1 MSSKR
6 LLISKRNS
14 AYQVLESL
22 RSNRQKRH
30 HTRTFLLEGVQP
42 INMALANGWRF
53 TALVHESGA
62 VLSAWAQNTMA
73 RADADRLEVTTE
85 LFRPLS
91 AKDNPSELLA
101 VVQMPD
107 VGLDRIP
114 IEPDLLVVVVDRP
127 GNPGNLG
134 TLIRSCDAFGAHG
147 VIVAGHSV
155 DIYDPAVI
163 TASRGSLFAI
173 PVVHVN
179 SPDDIARWLDDVRRA
194 LGPCR
199 VVGTDEAGA
208 TDVADY
214 DLVSPTVVLL
224 GNETHGLSHAHQHL
238 CDALVRIPMVGSA
251 SSLNVSVAASIVL
264 YDALRQRRQHAQSRA
279 SVPGM
284 AGATPQP

>member
-1 MSSKR
+1 MSAKR

-30 HTRTFLLEGVQP
+30 HTRTFLLEGVLP
-42 INMALANGWRF
+42 INMALAHGWRF
-53 TALVHESGA
+53 QALVHESGA
-62 VLSAWAQNTMA
+62 ALSAWAQDAMA
-73 RADADRLEVTTE
+73 RADADRLEVAPD

-107 VGLDRIP
+107 AGLDRIP
-114 IEPDLLVVVVDRP
+114 MEPNLLVVVVDRP
-127 GNPGNLG
+127 GSPGNLG

-147 VIVAGHSV
+147 VIVAGHGV
-155 DIYDPAVI
+155 DIYDPATI

-173 PVVHVN
+173 PVVHVS
-179 SPDDIARWLDDVRRA
+179 SPDDIARWLDDVRRV
-194 LGPCR
+194 LGSCR
-199 VVGTDEAGA
+199 MVGTDEAGA
-208 TDVADY
+208 IDVSDY
-214 DLVSPTVVLL
+214 DLVPPTVVLL
-224 GNETHGLSHAHQHL
+224 GNETHGMSHAYRHM

-264 YDALRQRRQHAQSRA
+264 YDALRQRHHHAQSRT

-284 AGATPQP
+284 AGAAPQQ